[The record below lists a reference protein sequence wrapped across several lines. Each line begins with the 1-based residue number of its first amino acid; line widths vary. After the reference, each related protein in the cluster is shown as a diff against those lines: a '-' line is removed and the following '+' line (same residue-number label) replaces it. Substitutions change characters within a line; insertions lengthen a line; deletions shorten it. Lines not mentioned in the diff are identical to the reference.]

1 MLRYF
6 LKRLLAGF
14 ICLLGVSIIIFV
26 AVRLSG
32 DVTDLLLPED
42 ATQEDFARLRAEL
55 GLDKPIPVQ
64 YVIFLK
70 NACQGNFGRSTR
82 WMRPALELVLTRLP
96 ATFELGM
103 VAFLFAISL
112 GLLAGVTAATHRG
125 KWIEQVVR
133 LGALCGQSMPSFW
146 IGIMLMLIVGVEL
159 HLLPTSGRGGFS
171 HIILPAITLGA
182 FSMASQSRLT
192 RSSML
197 NVLGA
202 DYIKMARLKGNP
214 ERTVIWKHAL
224 KNASIPIVTL
234 AGFQLADVIG
244 RAVIVETVFAW
255 PGLGKLIIDAVYA
268 RDYAV
273 VQAGVG
279 LLSTIYV
286 FINIGV
292 DLLYGFLDP
301 QIRYE

>member
-1 MLRYF
+1 MARYVLR
-6 LKRLLAGF
+6 RLLAGL
-14 ICLLGVSIIIFV
+14 ICLIGVSIIIFTV
-26 AVRLSG
+26 VRLTG
-32 DVTDLLLPED
+32 DATDLLLPVD
-42 ATQEDFARLRAEL
+42 AKPEDFERLRAEL

-64 YVIFLK
+64 YLIFIK
-70 NACQGNFGRSTR
+70 EASRGNFGRSTR
-82 WMRPALELVLTRLP
+82 WTRPALELVLTRLP
-96 ATFELGM
+96 ATFQLGF

-112 GLLAGVTAATHRG
+112 GLLAGVIAATHRG

-146 IGIMLMLIVGVEL
+146 IGIMLILIVGVQL
-159 HLLPTSGRGGFS
+159 RLLPTSGRGGFS

-214 ERTVIWKHAL
+214 ERRVIWKHAL

-234 AGFQLADVIG
+234 AGFQLAYVIG
-244 RAVIVETVFAW
+244 QTVIVETVFAW
-255 PGLGKLIIDAVYA
+255 PGLGKLIIDAIFA

-273 VQAGVG
+273 VQAGVS

>member
-1 MLRYF
+1 MARYVLR
-6 LKRLLAGF
+6 RLLAGL
-14 ICLLGVSIIIFV
+14 ICLIGVSIIIFTV
-26 AVRLSG
+26 VRLTG
-32 DVTDLLLPED
+32 DVTDLLLPAD
-42 ATQEDFARLRAEL
+42 AKPEDFVRLRAEL

-64 YVIFLK
+64 YLIFIK
-70 NACQGNFGRSTR
+70 EAARGNFGRSTR
-82 WMRPALELVLTRLP
+82 WTRPALELVLTRVP
-96 ATFELGM
+96 ATFQLGG

-133 LGALCGQSMPSFW
+133 LGALCGQSMPTFW
-146 IGIMLMLIVGVEL
+146 IGIMLILIVGVEL

-234 AGFQLADVIG
+234 AGFQLANVIG
-244 RAVIVETVFAW
+244 QAVIVETVFAW
-255 PGLGKLIIDAVYA
+255 PGLGKLIIDAVFA

-273 VQAGVG
+273 VQAGVS
-279 LLSTIYV
+279 LLSMIYV

>member
-32 DVTDLLLPED
+32 DVTELLLPED
-42 ATQEDFARLRAEL
+42 ATQEDFTRLRAEL

-96 ATFELGM
+96 ATFELGI

-146 IGIMLMLIVGVEL
+146 IGIMLMLIVGVQL

-273 VQAGVG
+273 VQAGVA

>member
-146 IGIMLMLIVGVEL
+146 IGIMLMLIVGVQL

>member
-1 MLRYF
+1 MARYVLR
-6 LKRLLAGF
+6 RLLAGL
-14 ICLLGVSIIIFV
+14 ICLIGVSIIIFTV
-26 AVRLSG
+26 VRLTG
-32 DVTDLLLPED
+32 DATDLLLPAD
-42 ATQEDFARLRAEL
+42 AKPEDFVRLRAEL

-64 YVIFLK
+64 YLIFVK
-70 NACQGNFGRSTR
+70 EAARGNFGRSTR
-82 WMRPALELVLTRLP
+82 WTRPALELVLTRVP
-96 ATFELGM
+96 ATFQLGG

-133 LGALCGQSMPSFW
+133 LGALCGQSMPTFW
-146 IGIMLMLIVGVEL
+146 IGIMLILIVGVEL

-234 AGFQLADVIG
+234 AGFQLANVIG
-244 RAVIVETVFAW
+244 QAVIVETVFAW
-255 PGLGKLIIDAVYA
+255 PGLGKLIIDAVFA

-273 VQAGVG
+273 VQAGVS
-279 LLSTIYV
+279 LLSMIYV

>member
-1 MLRYF
+1 
-6 LKRLLAGF
+6 
-14 ICLLGVSIIIFV
+14 
-26 AVRLSG
+26 
-32 DVTDLLLPED
+32 
-42 ATQEDFARLRAEL
+42 
-55 GLDKPIPVQ
+55 
-64 YVIFLK
+64 
-70 NACQGNFGRSTR
+70 
-82 WMRPALELVLTRLP
+82 
-96 ATFELGM
+96 
-103 VAFLFAISL
+103 
-112 GLLAGVTAATHRG
+112 
-125 KWIEQVVR
+125 
-133 LGALCGQSMPSFW
+133 
-146 IGIMLMLIVGVEL
+146 VEL
-159 HLLPTSGRGGFS
+159 RLLPTSGRGGFS

-234 AGFQLADVIG
+234 AGFQLANVIG
-244 RAVIVETVFAW
+244 QAVIVETVFAW
-255 PGLGKLIIDAVYA
+255 PGLGKLIIDAVFA

-273 VQAGVG
+273 VQAGVS
-279 LLSTIYV
+279 LLSMIYV

>member
-1 MLRYF
+1 MARYVLR
-6 LKRLLAGF
+6 RLLAGL
-14 ICLLGVSIIIFV
+14 ISLIGVSIIIFT
-26 AVRLSG
+26 AVRLTG
-32 DVTDLLLPED
+32 DATDLLLPAD
-42 ATQEDFARLRAEL
+42 AKPEDFVRLRAEL

-64 YVIFLK
+64 YLIFVK
-70 NACQGNFGRSTR
+70 EAARGNFGRSTR
-82 WMRPALELVLTRLP
+82 WTRPALELVLTRVP
-96 ATFELGM
+96 ATFQLGG

-133 LGALCGQSMPSFW
+133 LGALCGQSMPTFW
-146 IGIMLMLIVGVEL
+146 IGIMLILIVGVEL

-234 AGFQLADVIG
+234 AGFQLANVIG
-244 RAVIVETVFAW
+244 QAVIVETVFAW
-255 PGLGKLIIDAVYA
+255 PGLGKLIIDAVFA

-273 VQAGVG
+273 VQAGVS
-279 LLSTIYV
+279 LLSMIYV